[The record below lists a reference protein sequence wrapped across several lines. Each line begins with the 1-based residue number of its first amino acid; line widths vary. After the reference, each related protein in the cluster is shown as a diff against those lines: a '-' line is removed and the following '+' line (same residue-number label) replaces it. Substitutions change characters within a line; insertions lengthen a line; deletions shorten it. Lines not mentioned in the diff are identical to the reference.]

1 MNILKNFKSKTNK
14 LEEVLEKE
22 LNLGNRSTMHFSN
35 KLSEKEEKSFLQ
47 VYADEFNQQ
56 IDFIKI
62 SRVSNKKNLI
72 PSF

>member
-1 MNILKNFKSKTNK
+1 MNILKNFKPKTNK

-22 LNLGNRSTMHFSN
+22 LNLGNRCTMHFSN

>member
-1 MNILKNFKSKTNK
+1 MNILKNFKPKTNK

-22 LNLGNRSTMHFSN
+22 LNLGNRSTMDFSN